1 MRIHTSLVLLF
12 TLAALSLPFGVVAKD
27 KRAAKSVSVVKAG
40 AAGKTPSAN
49 KKENTPASKQESS
62 PSSAVPS
69 TVPAERPNPNV
80 LSPEEEALGWKLL
93 FDGVSFKG
101 WRSFR
106 RATVEAD
113 RWTIEDFCLYLHPRD
128 GERQRGGDILTEE
141 TFGSFEFAFEW
152 KAPKGVNS
160 GVKYLVD
167 EYLAPNRSPV
177 SFEYQILTEV
187 PGANPDRKPIHT
199 TGALYDMLPP
209 QGGVLRPEGVFN
221 ESRIV
226 VRGAS
231 VEHWLNGEKLV
242 EFNRQSPEFRDLVA
256 ASKFAKWA
264 GFGLNAR
271 GHISLQDHGGSIH
284 FRRLRV
290 RPLPTSAIAEPLQT
304 ASQ

>member
-1 MRIHTSLVLLF
+1 MRTQTSLLFLF
-12 TLAALSLPFGVVAKD
+12 TLVALSLPFGVWAKEKKATKPAVEVTAKEKTKD
-27 KRAAKSVSVVKAG
+27 KKLDPSKASDT
-40 AAGKTPSAN
+40 ADAG
-49 KKENTPASKQESS
+49 S
-62 PSSAVPS
+62 PT
-69 TVPAERPNPNV
+69 TVPAVRPNPNV
-80 LSPEEEALGWKLL
+80 LSPEEEELGWKLL
-93 FDGVSFKG
+93 FDGMTFDG

-113 RWTIEDFCLYLHPRD
+113 RWTIEDFCLYLHPRG
-128 GERQRGGDILTEE
+128 GELKRGGDILTEE

-152 KAPKGVNS
+152 KAPRGVNS

-167 EYLAPNRSPV
+167 EYLAPSRSPV
-177 SFEYQILTEV
+177 SFEYQIFTELLDS
-187 PGANPDRKPIHT
+187 ASKRKPIHT
-199 TGALYDMLPP
+199 TGALYDMLAP
-209 QGGVLRPEGVFN
+209 QGGLLRPQDVFN

-242 EFNRQSPEFRDLVA
+242 EFNRQAPEFRDLVA
-256 ASKFAKWA
+256 ASKFSKWA

-271 GHISLQDHGGSIH
+271 GHISLQDHGGPIY
-284 FRRLRV
+284 FRRIRI